1 MHAVMVRVTDCG
13 GETDFKSSFFQ
24 CVPCRLRRILWIA
37 GKLLIGCGAGD
48 GHTVAV
54 RDIIPGHAARF
65 CLACLSSQSVRRLPT
80 TSASDQ
86 KVIRCGT
93 SACGVV
99 CHYNRISRL
108 PRSGSSQLHRR
119 LQVAVV
125 QVA

>member
-1 MHAVMVRVTDCG
+1 MLRVTDCG
-13 GETDFKSSFFQ
+13 GETNFKSSFFQ
-24 CVPCRLRRILWIA
+24 SAPCRLNRILWIT

-48 GHTVAV
+48 GYSVAV

-108 PRSGSSQLHRR
+108 
-119 LQVAVV
+119 
-125 QVA
+125 